1 MPWLVKNDK
10 DFEWIG
16 KWATQQVAE
25 RGLQWMLVGFE
36 SPSGAMPVEGG
47 QVVVDGRSS
56 GRVTSVR
63 RSAELGKVIGL
74 AIVPHELAVD
84 GGRFDVQ
91 VNGRPGADD
100 RPPRAVLRSGGREG
114 EIVSGLAFLSVDAA
128 ADRGGAHPV
137 AKSAIER
144 AQRDLGATFEERD
157 GWLVPVSIPG
167 EESPCRRRDR
177 RPLASDEARAAPGGR
192 ADRGRGH
199 RLVPDLAQACARPL
213 RSRRSA
219 TPCAA
224 QVGERF
230 SLDVTGAYSVIAI
243 VGPEADTVLRRMT
256 HIHHFPS
263 GGEIAHVQGHVLQR
277 GGGYWVIC
285 AQELGQYVWDVAV
298 DRASALG
305 GGPVG
310 VDALPGGAT

>member
-1 MPWLVKNDK
+1 M
-10 DFEWIG
+10 
-16 KWATQQVAE
+16 
-25 RGLQWMLVGFE
+25 
-36 SPSGAMPVEGG
+36 
-47 QVVVDGRSS
+47 
-56 GRVTSVR
+56 
-63 RSAELGKVIGL
+63 
-74 AIVPHELAVD
+74 
-84 GGRFDVQ
+84 
-91 VNGRPGADD
+91 
-100 RPPRAVLRSGGREG
+100 
-114 EIVSGLAFLSVDAA
+114 
-128 ADRGGAHPV
+128 
-137 AKSAIER
+137 
-144 AQRDLGATFEERD
+144 
-157 GWLVPVSIPG
+157 
-167 EESPCRRRDR
+167 
-177 RPLASDEARAAPGGR
+177 
-192 ADRGRGH
+192 
-199 RLVPDLAQACARPL
+199 
-213 RSRRSA
+213 

-224 QVGERF
+224 RVGERF